1 MNKIEIEAAF
11 KEVFQNS
18 RGVARQGCLGGGL
31 IPLHTIEFNK
41 KQVRGFGSNYKLV
54 EIPKLIKEV
63 NYAFIETL

>member
-1 MNKIEIEAAF
+1 MVAAH
-11 KEVFQNS
+11 N
-18 RGVARQGCLGGGL
+18 GGL